1 MKKEE
6 KKLNQINI
14 SKHGIKYW
22 MRFEN
27 KNKLQLGISAAK
39 EIVTNKQ
46 FKHYFK
52 TSNNLNIK
60 LYSKSLHKLEA
71 YRAD

>member
-1 MKKEE
+1 
-6 KKLNQINI
+6 
-14 SKHGIKYW
+14 